1 MVLLELLVI
10 VIWAEIL
17 GLRRSVCAVGVKS
30 SLDAARR
37 VDSCGTGTQA
47 ACSTP
52 SRGKRSGLHRRR
64 RLVCLLSSPL
74 NHQHPWRGHS
84 SAQARRHRLG
94 GHSSD
99 RTSPA
104 VGPRRMAR
112 RAAST
117 TTEAREAR
125 SSSSTTS
132 SCTALSPRRAATRAE
147 PAAVLQQAPQR
158 ATLLFL
164 SGRMRP
170 PAPRSERRG
179 SGGSSKSCATGQGL
193 RRCVRWR
200 RPSTNASTAS
210 PRPTRRRCGRPC
222 PFLDGVRTGSWIV
235 EGY

>member
-1 MVLLELLVI
+1 MFYPFP
-10 VIWAEIL
+10 
-17 GLRRSVCAVGVKS
+17 RQTQRSAPPPAPRLPAVVAAQPPAPMAWPQQCASPPAPTGWPQQRSDQPSGWPEEDGAAS
-30 SLDAARR
+30 SLD
-37 VDSCGTGTQA
+37 DDGSEGGEE
-47 ACSTP
+47 
-52 SRGKRSGLHRRR
+52 
-64 RLVCLLSSPL
+64 LVF
-74 NHQHPWRGHS
+74 N
-84 SAQARRHRLG
+84 
-94 GHSSD
+94 D
-99 RTSPA
+99 
-104 VGPRRMAR
+104 
-112 RAAST
+112 
-117 TTEAREAR
+117 EF
-125 SSSSTTS
+125 
-132 SCTALSPRRAATRAE
+132 CTALSPRRAATRAE